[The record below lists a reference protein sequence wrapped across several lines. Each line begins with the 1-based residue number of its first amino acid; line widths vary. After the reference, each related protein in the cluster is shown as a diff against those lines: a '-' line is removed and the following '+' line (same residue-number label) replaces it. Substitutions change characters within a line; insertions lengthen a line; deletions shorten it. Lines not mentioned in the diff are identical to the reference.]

1 MKRFVAS
8 TLAAI
13 MLLTVFASAAIAADD
28 NNTTVTS
35 STSVANVVEVRGPV
49 YNGTN
54 LTDILTNSAYGD
66 GTTVSM
72 NADQF
77 AAFFY
82 DIDNNVTTESLAIKN
97 VAGTSGRIIG
107 EHGLVYTTTIGKT
120 NYKYKDGGWGN
131 YNVLGFFAD
140 KYIPL
145 KSGQADKLAK
155 LILDSKDK
163 YTLKTGE
170 KLDLG
175 KGYSLTA
182 KQVDVDG
189 KKVWLEFDKDGQ
201 YVDDQIVATDSGD
214 HTWTCQLDKIQGE
227 DDVDVLKV
235 HVDQVFQGA
244 VDSIAQIEGL
254 WLIDYANAIKI
265 NSDDEFGKL
274 NDVAINGATITIN
287 NDDTFTLTRNS
298 DQEIGQGMYFK
309 VADSDALRFYAY
321 KQYKDGGT
329 YDVRGTVA
337 TGAANWTAD
346 SFAGFFY
353 DLDKNVKSEKLIVS
367 SVSGRVIPEDGLQY
381 STTIQNV
388 GYKYKDTNW
397 TTYPV
402 IGFFAQKY
410 VPLKSGEADKLAK
423 LILDSKDK
431 YTLKT
436 GEKLDLGSGYSLT
449 AKQVDVDGKKVW
461 LEFDKDGQ
469 YVDDQIVATD
479 SGDHTWTCQL
489 DKVQGEDD
497 VDVLKV
503 HVDQVF
509 QGAVD
514 SIAQIEGLWLID
526 YANAIKINSDDEF
539 GKLNDVA
546 INGAT
551 ITIKNKDTFTLTRNS
566 DQEIGQGMYF
576 KIADS
581 SDLRYY
587 PYIEQS
593 IGNGTNLT
601 TETGLTTSAV
611 ANNTSVVVP
620 TNATNVTAPSG
631 GETSAVNGTET
642 TTPITEE
649 TTTSAAPVAN
659 NTTGKSKTPA
669 FTAGPAILGLL
680 AVAYLVRK
688 QR

>member
-1 MKRFVAS
+1 MQQIIIPQPQHSVAS
-8 TLAAI
+8 AI
-13 MLLTVFASAAIAADD
+13 
-28 NNTTVTS
+28 
-35 STSVANVVEVRGPV
+35 EVRGPV
-49 YNGTN
+49 YNGSNLNDIITN
-54 LTDILTNSAYGD
+54 QGTNGAITMD
-66 GTTVSM
+66 A
-72 NADQF
+72 NKF

-82 DIDNNVTTESLAIKN
+82 DIDNNVTTESLSVKN
-97 VAGTSGRIIG
+97 VAGTSGRVIG
-107 EHGLVYTTTIGKT
+107 ENGLVYSTTIGKT
-120 NYKYKDGGWGN
+120 SYKYKDGGWGN

-155 LILDSKDK
+155 LVLDSKDK

-182 KQVDVDG
+182 KQVDVNG

-201 YVDDQIVATDSGD
+201 YVDDQIISTDGTAAEK
-214 HTWTCQLDKIQGE
+214 TWTCQLDKIQGE
-227 DDVDVLKV
+227 DNVDVLKV

-265 NSDDEFGKL
+265 SSSDEFGKL
-274 NDVAINGATITIN
+274 NNVAINGDTLTIN
-287 NDDTFTLTRNS
+287 NKDTFTLTKNS

-309 VADSDALRFYAY
+309 VADSDALRFYAFKKY
-321 KQYKDGGT
+321 TDAGT
-329 YDVRGTVA
+329 YDIRGTVA

-346 SFAGFFY
+346 TFAGFFY
-353 DLDKNVKSEKLIVS
+353 DLDKNVKTETMTVT
-367 SVSGRVIPEDGLQY
+367 SVDGRVIPKDGLKY
-381 STTIQNV
+381 STTIQYV
-388 GYKYKDTNW
+388 GYKYKDANW

-402 IGFFAQKY
+402 LGFFAQKY
-410 VPLKSGEADKLAK
+410 VPLKSGQADKLAK

-479 SGDHTWTCQL
+479 TGDHTWTSNL
-489 DKVQGEDD
+489 DKIQGEDD

-526 YANAIKINSDDEF
+526 YANAIKISTSDEF
-539 GKLNDVA
+539 GKLNDVS

-551 ITIKNKDTFTLTRNS
+551 INIQNKDTFTLTKNS

-576 KIADS
+576 KVADS

-587 PYIEQS
+587 PFVEQT
-593 IGNGTNLT
+593 IGNGTTVT
-601 TETGLTTSAV
+601 TTVPTTSA
-611 ANNTSVVVP
+611 ANNTS
-620 TNATNVTAPSG
+620 AI
-631 GETSAVNGTET
+631 T
-642 TTPITEE
+642 T
-649 TTTSAAPVAN
+649 PVAN
-659 NTTGKSKTPA
+659 NTNVTSSDW
-669 FTAGPAILGLL
+669 
-680 AVAYLVRK
+680 R
-688 QR
+688 